1 MAAREPSG
9 DELARLRERVAALEH
24 AEQEWQA
31 TERELRATAARLQA
45 LAQQTERQLTEACA
59 RLERNL
65 RFTEALLAAVPNPVF
80 FKDAAGRYLG
90 CNRAFEEQ
98 MGVRATD
105 LKGKTVYEL
114 WPSDHACVY
123 HARDLELMRQPE
135 RQVYEFRVRDAQG
148 RDRDVIFAKDV
159 FRDETGAVAG
169 IVGAY
174 MDITERKLTEAALRH
189 EKELARN
196 YLDIAHVMIV
206 ALDARG
212 RVTLV
217 NRHACTVLGRT
228 ENEVVDQDW
237 FDTCVP
243 ARLQTQVRAAFD
255 RLMAGDVDAVENY
268 ENLVVTATG
277 DERLIAWHNA
287 ILRDAD
293 GRATGTLSSGED
305 VTDLRRTEDERLQLE
320 RQLLHA
326 QKLESLGIL
335 AGGIAHDFNNLLT
348 AVLGNADLALT
359 ELAPESAAHDFVK
372 DIETAA
378 RRAAG
383 LCQQM
388 LAYSGKGRFVVERV
402 NLSDAVREISHL
414 LEVSV
419 GKKAMLRYQFAPDLP
434 ATLADRAQV
443 RQVLL
448 NLITNAAEA
457 IGDKPGLITLTT
469 GVAEFDAAY
478 LAEPYLDPS
487 LPPGPY
493 VFLEVA
499 DTGGGMTPEVR
510 ARMFDPFFTTK
521 FTGRGLGLPA
531 VLGIVRGHRGAI
543 KIATAP
549 DAGTTIRVLFPAAAA
564 PAAATPPPPATGTTP
579 AVPAPGGTVLVVDDE
594 DIVRVVVTRM
604 LQRLGYRPRTA
615 RDGYEALE
623 AFRANREDIVAVLLD
638 LTMPRMDGEEA
649 CRELRRV
656 DPQVPIV
663 IASGYSEQE
672 VAERF
677 ATHRIAGFIQK
688 PYRLETLAARLRAAL
703 APQGPAV
710 PPA

>member
-1 MAAREPSG
+1 VAAREPSG

-24 AEQEWQA
+24 AEQAWQA

-45 LAQQTERQLTEACA
+45 LAQQTEQQLTEACA

-98 MGVRATD
+98 MGVRAAD

-123 HARDLELMRQPE
+123 HARDLELMCHPE

-148 RDRDVIFAKDV
+148 RDRNVIFAKDV

-228 ENEVVDQDW
+228 ENEVVGQDW

-268 ENLVVTATG
+268 ENLVVTATD

-372 DIETAA
+372 DIEAAA

-402 NLSDAVREISHL
+402 NLSAAVREISHL

-419 GKKAMLRYQFAPDLP
+419 GKKAMLGYQFAPDLP

-448 NLITNAAEA
+448 NLITNASEA

-478 LAEPYLDPS
+478 LAEPYLDPG
-487 LPPGPY
+487 LPPGLY

-499 DTGGGMTPEVR
+499 DTGDGMTPEVR

-549 DAGTTIRVLFPAAAA
+549 DRGTTIRVLFPAAAA

-579 AVPAPGGTVLVVDDE
+579 ALPAPGGTVLVVDDE

-604 LQRLGYRPRTA
+604 LQRLGYRPLTA

-677 ATHRIAGFIQK
+677 ATHRISGFIQK